1 MKGEQT
7 MKKVNIKEYAAIC
20 RASRRG
26 NLIAR
31 LKVRN
36 VVEVENKGNELVKLV
51 ARETKRKRRLFRRNQ
66 LLRPERRNNRDWPM
80 GREAVWEEKGRKKEL
95 EEVRNG
101 NFLVIG
107 SWIFEKNSK
116 EDLPEERFI
125 RSLARLMNDLKEE
138 AEKLGIN
145 VRKGVIL
152 DSLYFSI

>member
-51 ARETKRKRRLFRRNQ
+51 AEKLKEKGDFFEEISCSDPNVGTTAIGQ
-66 LLRPERRNNRDWPM
+66 WAES
-80 GREAVWEEKGRKKEL
+80 VWEEKGRKKEL